1 MMQSARAARRL
12 CALAIALACALAAQS
27 SDRDQLFRDDLQY
40 LATQLPS
47 HHINPFHQISA
58 AQFYAEVEALN
69 GDIPLIG
76 DTEIMVRMA
85 EIVASIGESHTSL
98 ALPQGRTPFR
108 WFPFTFYG
116 FEDGWRVNAVRADL
130 AQLLGC
136 RIVQIGDTPIEDVY
150 TKVAPVISHENDAWL
165 KQQFPS
171 YAIYADVLK
180 TVGVIASLDSARW
193 TFETLGGER
202 FSLDIATIPQGSIS
216 GIGLPDGQ
224 GFKPLYQQN
233 TAQNY
238 WYMYIES
245 TRMLYFAYNRC
256 TDSQDRP
263 FGQFTQELFGV
274 FDASPVDR
282 LVIDLRNNPGGDSSV
297 FSPFLTALQ
306 ARQFRFAG
314 GTKKIAIIGR
324 RTASSAVMNAISL
337 KGQPYTILVGEPTG
351 GKPNSYGE
359 TQNLTLPN
367 SGATLIYSTKYFIQ
381 PITTD
386 SVMPDR
392 GVLFY
397 SRDYFARHDPFLAA
411 ALADATPVPVVTGTA
426 PLVNGA
432 TFRPGPVA
440 PGSLATLF
448 ISLPGASGV
457 ASSFPLPQKL
467 AGVEVSF
474 GDLAARLVAVT
485 PGQINLQVPFGIAP
499 GAVNLRVVREGVE
512 ALSAVAQ
519 ISASSPGL
527 FLADGARGDQ
537 PGAVLN
543 QDSRLN
549 TSDVRAQRGEVIQIF
564 ATGAGPLD
572 SVVAD
577 GAPPAVGAQTLK
589 TPRVFVAAESAV
601 VVYSGMSPEFPGL
614 WQINVRLPDVPSVAK
629 QVPVFVMGE
638 DGAVNNAVTVWVVE

>member
-1 MMQSARAARRL
+1 M
-12 CALAIALACALAAQS
+12 
-27 SDRDQLFRDDLQY
+27 
-40 LATQLPS
+40 
-47 HHINPFHQISA
+47 
-58 AQFYAEVEALN
+58 
-69 GDIPLIG
+69 
-76 DTEIMVRMA
+76 
-85 EIVASIGESHTSL
+85 
-98 ALPQGRTPFR
+98 
-108 WFPFTFYG
+108 
-116 FEDGWRVNAVRADL
+116 
-130 AQLLGC
+130 
-136 RIVQIGDTPIEDVY
+136 
-150 TKVAPVISHENDAWL
+150 ISHENDAWL
-165 KQQFPS
+165 KQQFS
-171 YAIYADVLK
+171 GYAMYADVLK

-238 WYMYIES
+238 WYTYIES
-245 TRMLYFAYNRC
+245 TRTLYFAYNRC
-256 TDSQDRP
+256 TDSPDRP
-263 FGQFTQELFGV
+263 LSQFTQELFGV

-306 ARQFRFAG
+306 ARQYRFAG
-314 GTKKIAIIGR
+314 GTKKIVIIGR

-337 KGQPYTILVGEPTG
+337 KGQPYTVLVGEPTG

-359 TQNLTLPN
+359 TQNLALPN
-367 SGATLIYSTKYFIQ
+367 SGATLIYSTKYFTQ

-392 GVLFY
+392 SVKFY

-411 ALADATPVPVVTGTA
+411 ALADVTPAPVAAGTA

-448 ISLPGASGV
+448 ISLPGASGA
-457 ASSFPLPQKL
+457 ASSFPLPEKL

-474 GDLAARLVAVT
+474 GDLVARLVVVT
-485 PGQINLQVPFGIAP
+485 PGQINLQVPFRVAS
-499 GAVNLRVVREGVE
+499 GAVNLRVVRDGVE
-512 ALSAVAQ
+512 LLSSVVQ

-527 FLADGARGDQ
+527 FLADPVRGDQ

-549 TSDVRAQRGEVIQIF
+549 TSDVRARRGEVIQIF
-564 ATGAGPLD
+564 ATGGGAAGYGGGRRRAAFGGSAAANFED
-572 SVVAD
+572 AS
-577 GAPPAVGAQTLK
+577 
-589 TPRVFVAAESAV
+589 RVCRGGEC
-601 VVYSGMSPEFPGL
+601 GGGL
-614 WQINVRLPDVPSVAK
+614 
-629 QVPVFVMGE
+629 
-638 DGAVNNAVTVWVVE
+638 